1 MQDTLDRLYQQLD
14 TLDGL
19 IASAAARCP
28 ELSGWSVGQ
37 HIEHSL
43 IALSKMSL
51 ALKKEHPGTGERP
64 SNALERTRRLEDMGV
79 FTGYHANVNPAFLG
93 VRLLAM
99 IAVRLSKHDPNAVHR
114 FTEHVLSLPEV
125 RDVYHVAG
133 EDDFLVHVAVKDSTH
148 LRTVVLEG
156 ITAQP
161 EVEHVQTNLIF
172 GHSRDSILESAW
184 DPEPFWKENAQ

>member
-1 MQDTLDRLYQQLD
+1 MKRIDRIDEKIIHLYQKD
-14 TLDGL
+14 
-19 IASAAARCP
+19 ARITNKAVAL
-28 ELSGWSVGQ
+28 ELGV
-37 HIEHSL
+37 
-43 IALSKMSL
+43 A
-51 ALKKEHPGTGERP
+51 P
-64 SNALERTRRLEDMGV
+64 STALERTRRLEDMGV

-184 DPEPFWKENAQ
+184 DPEPFWKGNAQ